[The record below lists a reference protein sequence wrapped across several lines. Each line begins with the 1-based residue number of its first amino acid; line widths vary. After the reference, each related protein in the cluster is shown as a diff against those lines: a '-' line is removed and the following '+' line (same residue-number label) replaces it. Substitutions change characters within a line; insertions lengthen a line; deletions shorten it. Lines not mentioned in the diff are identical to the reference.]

1 MRNDVRKLTLCA
13 VLTAAALVTFVIEL
27 QLPPLTGIPGIK
39 PGLANIFTLFTLCW
53 LGRGWAFALMMVRV
67 VLGCLI
73 TGRMTALGYSLVG
86 GALAYL
92 VMAALLYVISERQ
105 LWVVSMFGAMAH
117 NLGQML
123 VARFVAGVAA
133 IWYYLPVL
141 LLSALITGLFTGLCA
156 QLVLK
161 RLRRGPEG
169 KRRGNPL
176 ERSAWHPHSGA
187 QEHVGHEGGK
197 AAAAAV
203 GRDPDGDAHRRAGQT
218 GRQGR
223 RPRQDRPA
231 HRRGGRLRLRADLRE
246 HLRHGQKDRRH
257 DELDGP
263 LDAVRRN

>member
-39 PGLANIFTLFTLCW
+39 PGLAHIFTLFALCW

-67 VLGCLI
+67 VALMAVRVALGCI
-73 TGRMTALGYSLVG
+73 VTGRMMALGYSLAG
-86 GALAYL
+86 GLLAFL

-141 LLSALITGLFTGLCA
+141 LLSALVTGLFTGLCA
-156 QLVLK
+156 QLILK
-161 RLRRGPEG
+161 RLRRGA
-169 KRRGNPL
+169 
-176 ERSAWHPHSGA
+176 ERKEKGES
-187 QEHVGHEGGK
+187 
-197 AAAAAV
+197 
-203 GRDPDGDAHRRAGQT
+203 T
-218 GRQGR
+218 
-223 RPRQDRPA
+223 
-231 HRRGGRLRLRADLRE
+231 
-246 HLRHGQKDRRH
+246 
-257 DELDGP
+257 
-263 LDAVRRN
+263 